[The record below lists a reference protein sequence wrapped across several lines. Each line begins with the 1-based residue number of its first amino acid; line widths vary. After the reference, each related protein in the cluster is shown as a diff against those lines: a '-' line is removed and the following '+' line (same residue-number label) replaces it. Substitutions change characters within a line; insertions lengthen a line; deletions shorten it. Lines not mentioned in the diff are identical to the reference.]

1 MQSLTRPNN
10 TLGEEMYSVS
20 SESEVMTVVMAS
32 FVLAKEIGFN
42 AVEVNEVSTSVS
54 ELAMNIVKY
63 AQKGNIYLHR
73 IMTSTKTGIEIRAE
87 DQGKGIEDIE
97 RALRDSE
104 STSGTL
110 GLGLPGVKRMMDE
123 FYIESSPAG
132 TQVVARKWLI

>member
-1 MQSLTRPNN
+1 MMQSLTRPNN

-63 AQKGNIYLHR
+63 AQR
-73 IMTSTKTGIEIRAE
+73 ETSICTE
-87 DQGKGIEDIE
+87 
-97 RALRDSE
+97 L
-104 STSGTL
+104 
-110 GLGLPGVKRMMDE
+110 
-123 FYIESSPAG
+123 
-132 TQVVARKWLI
+132 

>member
-1 MQSLTRPNN
+1 MLKGKHLFAQNYDKYKNRYRNTRRR
-10 TLGEEMYSVS
+10 S
-20 SESEVMTVVMAS
+20 
-32 FVLAKEIGFN
+32 
-42 AVEVNEVSTSVS
+42 
-54 ELAMNIVKY
+54 
-63 AQKGNIYLHR
+63 
-73 IMTSTKTGIEIRAE
+73 
-87 DQGKGIEDIE
+87 GKGIEDIE